1 LRLRNF
7 GQPRSANHP
16 ATGVSVLELISKTV
30 SREREIGNQCFLK
43 LSCGFGMNGAG
54 ASVIK
59 EIILAMMNNGF
70 YRCLERH
77 FAKRMASDEMDIVLF
92 SLHCM
97 FL

>member
-1 LRLRNF
+1 
-7 GQPRSANHP
+7 
-16 ATGVSVLELISKTV
+16 
-30 SREREIGNQCFLK
+30 
-43 LSCGFGMNGAG
+43 MNGAG